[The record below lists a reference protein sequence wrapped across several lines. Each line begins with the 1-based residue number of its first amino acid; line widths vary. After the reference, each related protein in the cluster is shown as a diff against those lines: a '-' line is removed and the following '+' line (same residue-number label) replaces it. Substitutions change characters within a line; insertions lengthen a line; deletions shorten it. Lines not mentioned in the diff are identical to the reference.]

1 MFDAQIPIY
10 GVYYVYMQF
19 GSYSQLLP
27 YIYIY
32 IDTCIHSCTN
42 HCKLDLGN
50 TQSWVAVRW

>member
-27 YIYIY
+27 YIYI
-32 IDTCIHSCTN
+32 DTCIHSCTN